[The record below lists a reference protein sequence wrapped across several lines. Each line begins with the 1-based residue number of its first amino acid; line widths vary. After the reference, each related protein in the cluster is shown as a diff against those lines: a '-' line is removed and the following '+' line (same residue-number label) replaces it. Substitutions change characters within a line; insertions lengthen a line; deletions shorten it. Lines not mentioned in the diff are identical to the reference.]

1 MLDPHSGE
9 RLLDVLEVQEEAEDE
24 LVSEDRLAG
33 DDEGEGEVDS
43 IVKLKKITR
52 CMRI

>member
-1 MLDPHSGE
+1 MFNPHGSEG
-9 RLLDVLEVQEEAEDE
+9 LLDVFEMEKETEDE
-24 LVSEDRLAG
+24 LVSEDGFAG

-52 CMRI
+52 YMRI

>member
-1 MLDPHSGE
+1 MF
-9 RLLDVLEVQEEAEDE
+9 EVEEETEDE
-24 LVSEDRLAG
+24 LVSEDGFPR